1 MTSNLE
7 LIHDP
12 NTGRLITMSENN
24 SKLLT
29 VATGRDDNGNWVIVS
44 RNRYNEIKQHNE
56 KHGNILLHELL
67 RNR

>member
-29 VATGRDDNGNWVIVS
+29 VATGRDDNGNWVIIS
-44 RNRYNEIKQHNE
+44 RKRYSAIKDQNEQQGKQLL
-56 KHGNILLHELL
+56 KTIL
-67 RNR
+67 